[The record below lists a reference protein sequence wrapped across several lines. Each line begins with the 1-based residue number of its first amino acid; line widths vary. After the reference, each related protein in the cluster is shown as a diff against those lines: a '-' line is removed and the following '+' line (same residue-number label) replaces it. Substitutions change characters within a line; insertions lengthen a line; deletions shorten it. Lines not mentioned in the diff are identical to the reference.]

1 MARREE
7 YGRSWQ
13 ELERGRFGTRGGQD
27 DDEEWQTRGYGGR
40 QGGRQTSWQD
50 DDEDDRFGTTR
61 PEGREGWGSR
71 GPRYEGSRGSRYEG
85 SRGSRYEGSRGLSR
99 WEEEDDYNRGR
110 TGTQGGR
117 FDSDDRSGEMGP
129 SRGRMS
135 HGGGRPMDYAED
147 WGLHDWPRGRVRP
160 GTAPPG
166 SPRRHRRRALRRHAT
181 GALRALRR
189 AWWLGRVELAG
200 RRRRSPW
207 STRLPRHGSRGLA
220 RPLVQV
226 PPGLERRRDGRR
238 AAPGGRSRQVG
249 LRAVGRLVLARKPVR
264 VFGAAPAALPQQ
276 ARKARTNTRS
286 AVDSA
291 ASGARA
297 SATVRA
303 RW

>member
-147 WGLHDWPRGRVRP
+147 WGLHDWPRGRAQSTSRWEDEYGQGRP
-160 GTAPPG
+160 RQGRYGGTG
-166 SPRRHRRRALRRHAT
+166 DERYEGTLQ
-181 GALRALRR
+181 
-189 AWWLGRVELAG
+189 GRYG
-200 RRRRSPW
+200 R
-207 STRLPRHGSRGLA
+207 
-220 RPLVQV
+220 
-226 PPGLERRRDGRR
+226 
-238 AAPGGRSRQVG
+238 
-249 LRAVGRLVLARKPVR
+249 
-264 VFGAAPAALPQQ
+264 
-276 ARKARTNTRS
+276 
-286 AVDSA
+286 
-291 ASGARA
+291 SGARGGWGG
-297 SATVRA
+297 SSWQDDDDDRHG
-303 RW
+303 RRGFRGMDPEDWRDR